1 MLGRPKEMEGVLL
14 VDKPRDHTSHDVIA
28 RLRGKLKMKRVGHA
42 GTLDPMATGLLV
54 VLIGKAT
61 AFSQYLISLDK
72 EYTATMKLGV
82 VTNSQDADGEMLETK
97 PVPPLTTEQ
106 VKAAMNTFLGDQ
118 YQTPP
123 MFSAIKVNGVPLY
136 KLGKGQS
143 ARIEYRAMDSAA
155 NPYLAFAVILAAGLK
170 GIEGGYELPPEA
182 DGDVWSLTD
191 SERRALGYD
200 SLPASLDRAL
210 GLMEDSELV
219 AETLGEQVFEYVVGH
234 PLADLQ
240 MRQAEALV
248 QRVALRLLDRD
259 LELGAAVGGLFA
271 KKFLDRHLKGHGER
285 LEQGQ
290 LRLAPAVLQERQLR
304 RRSADTFPQV
314 REGVVANLTQ
324 MTKALTERHKV

>member
-28 RLRGKLKMKRVGHA
+28 RLRGKLNMKRVGHA

-54 VLIGKAT
+54 VLVGKAT

-136 KLGKGQS
+136 KLARKGEE
-143 ARIEYRAMDSAA
+143 IEREQRFIRVMSWDLLRFESPEIDFRLRCTKGTYVRT
-155 NPYLAFAVILAAGLK
+155 LAHDLGQKLGCGAH
-170 GIEGGYELPPEA
+170 
-182 DGDVWSLTD
+182 LTAL
-191 SERRALGYD
+191 RRTATDRLNVAQALT
-200 SLPASLDRAL
+200 
-210 GLMEDSELV
+210 ME
-219 AETLGEQVFEYVVGH
+219 QI
-234 PLADLQ
+234 
-240 MRQAEALV
+240 EALP
-248 QRVALRLLDRD
+248 LPELEKHLLHARD
-259 LELGAAVGGLFA
+259 VVPGFA
-271 KKFLDRHLKGHGER
+271 
-285 LEQGQ
+285 
-290 LRLAPAVLQERQLR
+290 P
-304 RRSADTFPQV
+304 
-314 REGVVANLTQ
+314 
-324 MTKALTERHKV
+324 